1 MIVYIIYIAMNIRKC
16 LIFSFCILLSFTACK
31 NKKKDAGVYEYLR
44 PATMNYTKQDTSNIN
59 FLVNRYTELV
69 EKKDFE
75 KAANML
81 YKVRNDSVVPL
92 SDKERKGFIE
102 AYSQM
107 PIYAAKTDAFILR
120 SDKNNQVDVLIQIV
134 KNGNLDK
141 GIGVSKMTLNPVV
154 KKGKWYLT
162 LMDKNAEGVID
173 VYDPNVN
180 SY

>member
-1 MIVYIIYIAMNIRKC
+1 MNFRKF
-16 LIFSFCILLSFTACK
+16 LFFAFCILLSFTSCK
-31 NKKKDAGVYEYLR
+31 DKKKDAGVYEYLR
-44 PATMNYTKQDTSNIN
+44 PATMTYTKQDTSNIN
-59 FLVNRYTELV
+59 FMVKRYTELV

-75 KAANML
+75 QAANML

-107 PIYAAKTDAFILR
+107 PIYAAKTDAFVLR
-120 SDKNNQVDVLIQIV
+120 SDKNNQVDVLIQIA
-134 KNGNLDK
+134 KNGNLEK
-141 GIGVSKMTLNPVV
+141 GIGVSKMSLNPVV
-154 KKGKWYLT
+154 KNGKWYLT
-162 LMDKNAEGVID
+162 LMDKDAEGVKD

>member
-1 MIVYIIYIAMNIRKC
+1 MMNIKNIS
-16 LIFSFCILLSFTACK
+16 LILLCASLSLVSCK
-31 NKKKDAGVYEYLR
+31 DKPKDRGVYEYLR

-59 FLVNRYTELV
+59 FLVNRYTALV

-92 SDKERKGFIE
+92 SEKERKGFIE

-107 PIYAAKTDAFILR
+107 PIYAAKTDAFVLR
-120 SDKNNQVDVLIQIV
+120 SDKNNQIDVLIQIV

-141 GIGVSKMTLNPVV
+141 GIGVSRMSLNPVV
-154 KKGKWYLT
+154 KNGKWYLT
-162 LMDKNAEGVID
+162 LLDKHAEGVKD